1 MPEIRRITEA
11 EADPVAELW
20 DRMCREI
27 PDGGPLDEAART
39 RISRML
45 AAGAWHHSAF
55 CLVAVHD
62 SRPLGFVNGRVDPG
76 DGLLPGLVGEI
87 DSLWVA
93 PEIRAAGVG
102 AALSAAAVALLRD
115 RGVWTVRTL
124 VCAGNDE
131 AAAFWRGAGFEA
143 DMTCFSL
150 YRDEA

>member
-11 EADPVAELW
+11 DADAVAALW

-27 PDGGPLDEAART
+27 PDGGPLDEAARS

-45 AAGAWHHSAF
+45 ATTALHHSAF

-62 SRPLGFVNGRVDPG
+62 GRPLGFVNGRVDPG

-93 PEIRAAGVG
+93 PEIRAGGVG
-102 AALSAAAVALLRD
+102 TALAAAAVALLRD

-124 VCAGNDE
+124 ICADNAE
-131 AAAFWRGAGFEA
+131 AAEFWRGAGFSA